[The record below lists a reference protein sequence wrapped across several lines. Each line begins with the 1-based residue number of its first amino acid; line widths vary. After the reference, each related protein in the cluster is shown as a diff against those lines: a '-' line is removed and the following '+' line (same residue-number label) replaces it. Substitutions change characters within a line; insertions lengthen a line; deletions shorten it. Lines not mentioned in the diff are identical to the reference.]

1 MQSLEQTSQKKRKEL
16 YYAVKKG
23 YKIGVFSSWDECKEL
38 TDGYPGA
45 EFKSFTNIHDA
56 NEYMLELVMDQPI
69 QKSVIDTNAIG
80 EEDFVEDSFSDE
92 QNIAYNKYLQGENV
106 FISGPGGSGKT
117 RLIQWIY
124 KHARSRNKRIQVCAL
139 TGCAAILLNCSAKT
153 IHSWAGIGLATEPNE
168 KIVDKIARSKYKRK
182 LWNSIDILVIDEVSM
197 MSMKI
202 FNLLNDIG
210 KKVRKN
216 TTSSFG
222 GIQLIFS
229 GDFYQLPPVG
239 NIDDESTCKFCFESA
254 LWNSTFSETVE
265 LKKIFR
271 QNDELY
277 IKILNEIRIGKLH
290 RSSFNA
296 LKERVGVMP
305 TDITTTPT
313 ILLPRRHD
321 VDEINTTKLSN
332 IEDDIVEYTVRKA
345 DNITLSET
353 ETNTARGFSNED
365 KEKECKYLMK
375 NILCDETIQLK
386 KGAQVMCVANLDTES
401 VNGICNGSQGI
412 IEDFV
417 HGYPLVHFN
426 NGSKRIIKRHV
437 WKSEN
442 IPDVGIE
449 HIPLILSWAITI
461 HKAQGVTL
469 ENALIDVGTGIFE
482 FGQSYVA
489 LSRVKSLEGL
499 YLKNFNP
506 QKIKIHPKVKEF
518 YKD

>member
-1 MQSLEQTSQKKRKEL
+1 MQAQEQSHQKKKNL

-23 YKIGVFSSWDECKEL
+23 YKIGVYQSWNECKEM

-45 EFKSFTNIHDA
+45 QFKSFTNEFDA
-56 NEYMLELVMDQPI
+56 NEYLLDLAMDENSI
-69 QKSVIDTNAIG
+69 SDNDTIG
-80 EEDFVEDSFSDE
+80 EDDFVRDALSNDQTRAF
-92 QNIAYNKYLQGENV
+92 NKYLQGENV

-117 RLIQWIY
+117 LLIQWIY
-124 KHARSRNKRIQVCAL
+124 KHAKTRNKRIQICAL
-139 TGCAAILLNCSAKT
+139 TGCAAILLNCNAKT
-153 IHSWAGIGLATEPNE
+153 IHSWAGIGLATESNE
-168 KIVDKIARSKYKRK
+168 KIIDKIARSRYKRK
-182 LWNSIDILVIDEVSM
+182 VWNSIDILVIDEVSM

-202 FNLLNDIG
+202 FELLDAIG

-216 TTSSFG
+216 TTAFG
-222 GIQLIFS
+222 GIQVIFS

-239 NIDDESTCKFCFESA
+239 TVDDETTCKFCFESVF
-254 LWNSTFSETVE
+254 WNNTFTETVQ

-271 QNDELY
+271 QNDDLY

-296 LKERVGVMP
+296 LKERIGVLP

-313 ILLPRRHD
+313 ILLPRRQD
-321 VDEINTTKLSN
+321 VDEINATRLGN
-332 IEDDIVEYTVRKA
+332 IEEETIEYTVQKS
-345 DNITLSET
+345 DNITLSES
-353 ETNTARGFSNED
+353 ETKTALEFSNDD
-365 KEKECKYLMK
+365 KERETKYLMK
-375 NILCDETIQLK
+375 NILCDETVKFK

-401 VNGICNGSQGI
+401 ANGICNGSQGI

-417 HGYPLVHFN
+417 NGYPLVHFN
-426 NGSKRIIKRHV
+426 NGSKRIIKRHI
-437 WKSEN
+437 WKSET

-469 ENALIDVGTGIFE
+469 ENAHIDVGSGIFE

-489 LSRVKSLEGL
+489 LSRVKSLDGL

-506 QKIKIHPKVKEF
+506 QKIKIHPKVKQF
-518 YKD
+518 YGD